1 MSGKDP
7 ISLGKG
13 RVIAERPLAIRVR
26 FQDSPKARLK
36 GAKVKK
42 DDEMWIPQSV
52 IHDDSEVY
60 ASGQSGDVVV
70 ETWWAEDRGFA

>member
-1 MSGKDP
+1 MSDP

-13 RVIAERPLAIRVR
+13 RAVGETKNALLVR

-36 GAKVKK
+36 GAKVKA
-42 DDEMWIPQSV
+42 DDQLWIPQSV

-60 ASGQSGDVVV
+60 ASGQVGNVVV
-70 ETWWAEDRGFA
+70 ETWWAEERGFA